1 MRRTTIVIIIAAL
14 ATAHFGWGQGPAEE
28 ELEARGVTFY
38 APFDEGVT
46 AVHARG
52 NPEPTNL
59 INAQL
64 IEGIRGQA
72 VFTQKDRERELGKVA
87 GRATSL
93 NYDATGHLHGE
104 RGTLAYWF
112 QPHYDLDDPKIRSGS
127 NSTGPY
133 LVNVSSVEDTY
144 YQQFIR
150 ANIKAGSFYMWL
162 VDREGGQHG
171 ANYGEGVRTWKAG
184 RWYHIVMT
192 WDASEG
198 MRFYADGELKHSTWG
213 DGAYPPA
220 TPLGIGVGGTAPTSR
235 PGWTRAA
242 DAAFDELVMLD
253 RAVSDDE
260 VIALMEG
267 RLQDLDEAEEV
278 AYSAVQLDERRRSF
292 LIEDDPRRI
301 TIVAEDE
308 EAALTVNS
316 LQPTEIEMR
325 YIKSALLAD
334 GRFEPAVRFEQGGVI
349 MQRDASF
356 DFADQGQPN
365 YATIVGR
372 PPDGAQFQFPEQRLA
387 PQTTA
392 AGAAR
397 SELSPVAK
405 PRLLIPGGASVGGV
419 QFFDVQEGAPT
430 ESMTTWRL
438 AGVGSAQHLASPRET
453 PESLTAEQEDYPEIV
468 AQITEQASLL
478 LQNLD
483 PEDRRL
489 LIPADGEAAA
499 MEVAATRRIYLAGET
514 MDADS
519 ATRALR
525 VRMPMAGDADA
536 QVFRLT
542 VPHPYEPNAF
552 YATADAQVQWQGGG
566 EHVLD
571 FTLRVPGMVFPAGS
585 RPLVEIVSSE
595 DFALAG
601 TPELSA
607 EIVPA
612 ADEAAAFAR
621 QYTRLVN
628 EEYTSRMGVNFKF
641 YLRGEDRDSTLT
653 RGVFRALHFDP
664 DNERAWEMARW
675 AKFRP
680 WPEWT
685 EQPSGPE
692 AFPLTARYARE
703 AAIAARDTIH
713 WWIDERQDETGYMV
727 GRADRWN
734 DDTKLFNEY
743 SFLWL
748 LTGDEKLAEAM
759 EQYLAAHWASGRMLK
774 GWSEPFTDIVHSAE
788 EASYLEPTMALV
800 RYGDP
805 LHIEQIMQT
814 ASNIDDWTGMTGP
827 NHRHFRSNFF
837 TAEQM
842 KTEGHFGHDVGL
854 NATAMVSSMWLAW
867 YNDHPTASEQMT
879 EWMQAWVEDSLVEA
893 EDKPAGVIPAWVDFE
908 THQIG
913 PDRETYISQLSMMM
927 NAAYQHTGDEWFLQP
942 LQGYLEREY
951 DRWPQV
957 LNMAAVDL
965 RRAIGDGP
973 WDELLLAGADA
984 RHQRIQDDEFFQRG
998 LYYDELPGVL
1008 GWMITGDVGYLE
1020 AVCLNAWRNNER
1032 ALPIYTEV
1040 DAHKDRVYPWARY
1053 VLPWMYCGGN
1063 ALNDR
1068 GSAPWPTIAV
1078 SWDAEYDFA
1087 ALVREWEPD
1096 HLRITAWNFGDA
1108 GDVGMKPWGLQPGTW
1123 RLTVGDAE
1131 AREVQIERGIAVP
1144 IVLAKQAEVEITL
1157 DLVEADNWSPLRP
1170 DLALSSTEGARVEDG
1185 TLTVI
1190 AHNIGSRQTPACA
1203 ATLSADGEV
1212 IAEAQVPT
1220 IPAPLDFQPKIAEVS
1235 FDLPAG
1241 ATGEMTVMLDAEG
1254 AIAEITEVNN
1264 AMAVEVR

>member
-1 MRRTTIVIIIAAL
+1 MRRTTVAIIIATL
-14 ATAHFGWGQGPAEE
+14 ATAQFGWGQGLSEE
-28 ELEARGVTFY
+28 GLEARGVTFH
-38 APFDEGVT
+38 APFDESVT
-46 AVHARG
+46 AAHARG

-64 IEGIRGQA
+64 VEGIRGQA
-72 VFTQKDRERELGKVA
+72 VFTQKDKERELGKVA

-93 NYDATGHLHGE
+93 NYDAAGHLHGE

-112 QPHYDLDDPKIRSGS
+112 QPHYDLDDPEIRSGS

-162 VDREGGQHG
+162 VDRDGGQHG

-184 RWYHIVMT
+184 QWHHIVMT

-198 MRFYADGELKHSTWG
+198 MRFYADGELEHSTWG
-213 DGAYPPA
+213 DGAFPPA

-235 PGWTRAA
+235 PGWTRAG

-253 RAVSDDE
+253 RAVSDEE

-267 RLQDLDEAEEV
+267 RLADLGASEKV
-278 AYSAVQLDERRRSF
+278 AYSEVQLDGRRRSL
-292 LIEDDPRRI
+292 LIEDDPDRI
-301 TIVAEDE
+301 TIVAEDG
-308 EAALTVNS
+308 EAAVTVSS

-325 YIKSALLAD
+325 YIKSALFAD
-334 GRFEPAVRFEQGGVI
+334 GRFEPAVRFEQGGVV
-349 MQRDASF
+349 MQREASVN
-356 DFADQGQPN
+356 FADDAEAN
-365 YATIVGR
+365 YATIIGR
-372 PPDGAQFQFPEQRLA
+372 PPDGAQFQFPEQRLS
-387 PQTTA
+387 PQTTP

-397 SELSPVAK
+397 AALNDAAN
-405 PRLLIPGGASVGGV
+405 PRLLIPGSATVGEV
-419 QFFDVQEGAPT
+419 QFFDVQENAPT
-430 ESMTTWRL
+430 ERMTTWRL
-438 AGVGSAQHLASPRET
+438 AGRGSAQDLASPRET
-453 PESLTAEQEDYPEIV
+453 PEGLTAEQEDYPEIV
-468 AQITEQASLL
+468 AQITEQTGLL
-478 LQNLD
+478 LQKLD
-483 PEDRRL
+483 PDDRRL
-489 LIPADGEAAA
+489 LLPAEGEAPAL
-499 MEVAATRRIYLAGET
+499 EVGATRRIYLAGEV
-514 MDADS
+514 MEADN

-525 VRMPMAGDADA
+525 VRMPIAGDADA
-536 QVFRLT
+536 QVFRVT

-552 YATADAQVQWQGGG
+552 YATADVQVQWQGAG
-566 EHVLD
+566 ERVLD
-571 FTLRVPGMVFPAGS
+571 LTLRAPGMIFPAGS
-585 RPLVEIVSSE
+585 RPLAEIVSSE
-595 DFALAG
+595 DFSLAE

-607 EIVPA
+607 QIVPA
-612 ADEAAAFAR
+612 AEESEAFAL

-641 YLRGEDRDSTLT
+641 YLRGEDRDSALT
-653 RGVFRALHFDP
+653 RGVFRALYFDP
-664 DNERAWEMARW
+664 DNQRALDMARW

-685 EQPSGPE
+685 ELPSGPSD
-692 AFPLTARYARE
+692 FPLVAKYARE
-703 AAIAARDTIH
+703 AAVSARDTIH
-713 WWIDERQDETGYMV
+713 WWIDERQDASGYMV

-759 EQYLAAHWASGRMLK
+759 EQYLAAHWASGRMLN

-814 ASNIDDWTGMTGP
+814 ASNIDYWTGMTGP

-867 YNDHPTASEQMT
+867 YNAHPVASRHMT
-879 EWMQAWVEDSLVEA
+879 EWMQAWVEDALAEA

-908 THQIG
+908 THEIG
-913 PDRETYISQLSMMM
+913 PARETYISQLTMMM
-927 NAAYQHTGDEWFLQP
+927 NAAYQHTGDAWFLQP
-942 LQGYLEREY
+942 LRGYVQREY

-984 RHQRIQDDEFFQRG
+984 RQQRIEDDEFFQRG

-1008 GWMITGDVGYLE
+1008 GWMITGDIGYLE

-1053 VLPWMYCGGN
+1053 ALPWMYCGGN

-1078 SWDAEYDFA
+1078 SWDAGYDFA
-1087 ALVREWEPD
+1087 ALVREWEPG
-1096 HLRITAWNFGDA
+1096 HLRISAWNFEDA
-1108 GDVGMKPWGLQPGTW
+1108 REVGMRPWGLQPGTW
-1123 RLTVGDAE
+1123 QLTVGDTE
-1131 AREVQIERGIAVP
+1131 PLEVSIERGIALP
-1144 IVLAKQAEVEITL
+1144 IALPARAELEITL
-1157 DLVEADNWSPLRP
+1157 ELVEADDWSPLRP
-1170 DLALSSTEGARVEDG
+1170 DIALSATEGARYEDG
-1185 TLTVI
+1185 RLTVI
-1190 AHNIGSRQTPACA
+1190 AHNIGSRDAPACT
-1203 ATLSADGEV
+1203 ATLSAGGET
-1212 IAEAQVPT
+1212 IAEAQVPA
-1220 IPAPLDFQPKIAEVS
+1220 IPAPLDFQPKKADVS
-1235 FDLPAG
+1235 FELPAN
-1241 ATGEMTVMLDAEG
+1241 ASGEMTVTLDSADI
-1254 AIAEITEVNN
+1254 IAEVTEINN
-1264 AMAVEVR
+1264 AMVVEVQ